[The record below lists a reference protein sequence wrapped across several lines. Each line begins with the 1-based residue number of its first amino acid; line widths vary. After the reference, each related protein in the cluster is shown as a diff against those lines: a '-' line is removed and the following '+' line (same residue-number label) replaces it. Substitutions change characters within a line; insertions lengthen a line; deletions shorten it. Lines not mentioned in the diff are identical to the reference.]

1 MAEPLSVTDAGASI
15 VDQLNQ
21 YDRLNQDLL
30 DKVVMAA
37 NEAAMGDCDVCVNG
51 DVRTVDTDRTDSHGN
66 TIEVAGREAGSIQ
79 WGGKEASIQGT
90 GGVAL
95 LEYAKDA
102 IQTAVSNIS
111 GIGTNQIQ
119 MRKLV
124 ERKVG
129 GMQ

>member
-1 MAEPLSVTDAGASI
+1 MGEAATGSVQI
-15 VDQLNQ
+15 VNELNRYDQLNQ
-21 YDRLNQDLL
+21 ELL
-30 DKVVMAA
+30 DKVVTAA
-37 NEAAMGDCDVCVNG
+37 NEAANGDCDVVVDGNPDTITDADGTVHEG
-51 DVRTVDTDRTDSHGN
+51 DETN
-66 TIEVAGREAGSIQ
+66 PAREAGSIQ
-79 WGGKEASIQGT
+79 WGRMEASISGT

-119 MRKLV
+119 MKKLV
-124 ERKVG
+124 ERKLG